1 MNKAYDFWAKNLI
14 ATLVIP
20 TEKSKVMLIMEGQSN
35 DVADVFYDGFLSVGV
50 LQGGDDKRGE
60 KVEHEDVHRIGDGV
74 KAI

>member
-1 MNKAYDFWAKNLI
+1 
-14 ATLVIP
+14 
-20 TEKSKVMLIMEGQSN
+20 MLIMKGQSN
-35 DVADVFYDGFLSVGV
+35 DEADVFYDGFLSVGV

>member
-1 MNKAYDFWAKNLI
+1 MNKADDFWAKNLI

-35 DVADVFYDGFLSVGV
+35 DVADVFYECFLSVGV

-60 KVEHEDVHRIGDGV
+60 KIEHEDVHRIGDGV